1 MVDYEE
7 ESKAKRKKEQIE
19 FRNKKRTS
27 NIFMFFATI
36 FEIIETLLLIVL
48 LYIGLVVLISK
59 LFTPDSQVAA
69 TIFQIGTVVIFI
81 GGMILGFLIYKKAI
95 VFVIKKMKLEDK
107 LSEDVL
113 SHYIRKSDDEIKEE
127 LKK

>member
-1 MVDYEE
+1 MEDYDQ

-27 NIFMFFATI
+27 SIFMFFATI
-36 FEIIETLLLIVL
+36 FEIIETLLLIIL
-48 LYIGLVVLISK
+48 AYIALVFIISRV
-59 LFTPDSQVAA
+59 FPADSKVAG

-81 GGMILGFLIYKKAI
+81 GGMILGFLIYKKVV
-95 VFVIKKMKLEDK
+95 VFAIKKMKLEDK
-107 LSEDVL
+107 LSDDVL
-113 SHYIRKSDDEIKEE
+113 NHYIRKTDDEIKEE

>member
-1 MVDYEE
+1 MEDYDE

-27 NIFMFFATI
+27 SIFMFFATI
-36 FEIIETLLLIVL
+36 FEIIETLLLIIL
-48 LYIGLVVLISK
+48 AYIALVFIISRV
-59 LFTPDSQVAA
+59 FPADSKVAG

-81 GGMILGFLIYKKAI
+81 GGMILGFLIYKKVV
-95 VFVIKKMKLEDK
+95 VFAIKKMKLEDK
-107 LSEDVL
+107 LSDDVL
-113 SHYIRKSDDEIKEE
+113 NHYIKKTDDEIKEE